1 MKCFFTALAEADA
14 QGIAEWIA
22 RDNPARAASFV
33 AELRLVVDTIADLPR
48 AFPLVPR
55 YEMKG
60 IRRLVHGNYLVF
72 YRISAEQVHI
82 LRITHGARDYE
93 PLLFPKS

>member
-1 MKCFFTALAEADA
+1 MKCFFTATAAADLE
-14 QGIAEWIA
+14 GIAEWIA
-22 RDNPARAASFV
+22 KDSPPRASAFV
-33 AELRLVVDTIADLPR
+33 SEFRLVIDAVADVPR

-72 YRISAEQVHI
+72 YRIAGERVDI
-82 LRITHGARDYE
+82 LRVVHGARDYE
-93 PLLFPKS
+93 PLLFPKT